1 MTLNKYLTHFI
12 FFIILTICACSGP
25 ESQISN
31 LYDETFTETVDT
43 ICPQVRYIENLDTL
57 KVGNN
62 NQDTYTINFYETKW
76 KCYTISI
83 DNINLNYNVDLDIKF
98 KVDYNE
104 DIKIY
109 KQEEFSFIVALVNEE
124 NDIIIKEKFTRNFK
138 NTSNSSVISNQN
150 NLININLIQTGK
162 DLSSYQLLLGLIK

>member
-12 FFIILTICACSGP
+12 SFIILTICACSRP
-25 ESQISN
+25 VSQISN
-31 LYDETFTETVDT
+31 LYDETFIETVDT

-62 NQDTYTINFYETKW
+62 NQDIYTINFYETKW
-76 KCYTISI
+76 KCYSISI
-83 DNINLNYNVDLDIKF
+83 DNENLNYNVDLDIKF

-104 DIKIY
+104 DNKIY
-109 KQEEFSFIVALVNEE
+109 KQEEFSFIVALVNEA

-150 NLININLIQTGK
+150 NLININLIQAGK
-162 DLSSYQLLLGLIK
+162 DLSNYQLLLGLIK